1 MVIFITLL
9 LIFAAMGFF
18 NPLGVVSPQLSK
30 FVYYGCVAYGLC
42 FFPIKSRQI
51 GRTYPRGPYKMIVV
65 GIVGAVVMATM
76 FQEQSFGVSL
86 VAALPYLLGYLSF
99 LVFMKS
105 GIDEAT
111 TIKIIFGM
119 LCCSLFVYAVNYIT
133 FPAMVF
139 GNSDADNIDSSRGVI
154 RIGVKYIDLFML
166 STFYGI
172 NQWLLCKKKKWLVV
186 VGVSAL
192 MIVLSVTRQVI
203 GITVIMGTL
212 FLLKRLPLYKKAIFV
227 VLAVVFMY
235 TVLPEIPIYKALV
248 ETTEAQMER
257 NGTKE
262 DVRLRS
268 SRFYFDEY
276 QTNAMTRVFGNG
288 IPSIGNSRW
297 GNNFEAETRA
307 IGCYSSDIGW
317 IGFYWHFGLIAVL
330 GVFLL
335 LLKGA
340 MLKKTA
346 DREYLTYYC
355 YSMMLLSVMSA
366 PILIYHQI
374 IDIMLVLYLVFG
386 FQNKRIVK
394 LN

>member
-1 MVIFITLL
+1 
-9 LIFAAMGFF
+9 
-18 NPLGVVSPQLSK
+18 
-30 FVYYGCVAYGLC
+30 
-42 FFPIKSRQI
+42 
-51 GRTYPRGPYKMIVV
+51 MIVV